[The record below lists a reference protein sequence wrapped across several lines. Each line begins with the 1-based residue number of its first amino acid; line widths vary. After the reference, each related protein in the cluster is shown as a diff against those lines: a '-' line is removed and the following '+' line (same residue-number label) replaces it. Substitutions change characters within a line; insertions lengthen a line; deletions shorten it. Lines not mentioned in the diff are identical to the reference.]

1 MTPQHFKTALRSY
14 THRRSFRPFFIELAS
29 GDRMLET
36 HPETVIL
43 RGELWEYVSPTGRH
57 HVFESESVIQL
68 LDVPSP
74 AV

>member
-1 MTPQHFKTALRSY
+1 MTLKHFTAALRAF
-14 THRRSFRPFFIELAS
+14 THRRRFKPFSIELAS
-29 GDRMLET
+29 GDRIYVT
-36 HPETVIL
+36 HPEAVIL
-43 RGELWEYVSPTGRH
+43 RNELWVFTSPNERH